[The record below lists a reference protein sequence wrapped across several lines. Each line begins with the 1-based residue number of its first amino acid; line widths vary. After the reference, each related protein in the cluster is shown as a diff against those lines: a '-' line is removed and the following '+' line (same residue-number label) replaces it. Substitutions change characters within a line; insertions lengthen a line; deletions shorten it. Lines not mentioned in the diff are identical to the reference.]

1 MIEIET
7 TGEYE
12 SNFYIFEKTPD
23 KWNPYRIRQT
33 LYSIFDTIEEIY
45 EQRDFQL
52 IDNRHVLLAYM
63 SKTGDQSFDWQS
75 ANLVNQYTVMA

>member
-23 KWNPYRIRQT
+23 KWNPYRIWDGIGYYDRKHAKSVMLQHKQAFPEVEFA
-33 LYSIFDTIEEIY
+33 LFRVTIEK
-45 EQRDFQL
+45 D
-52 IDNRHVLLAYM
+52 D
-63 SKTGDQSFDWQS
+63 D
-75 ANLVNQYTVMA
+75 